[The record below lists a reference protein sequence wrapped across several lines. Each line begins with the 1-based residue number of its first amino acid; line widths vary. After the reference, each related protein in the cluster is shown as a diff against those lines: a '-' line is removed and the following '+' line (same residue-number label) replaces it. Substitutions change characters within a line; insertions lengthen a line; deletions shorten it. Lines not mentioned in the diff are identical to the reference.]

1 MNVVIV
7 ILAYIFIVH
16 EADASIF
23 GRDPWQWSS
32 TADANVK
39 QTNTKSGTTKTEK
52 KSLFEVDPKS
62 IVRLICSYGGI
73 LLPKDVER
81 DLNIV
86 SSVCDCD
93 EAWLDFFDKK
103 LLLKN
108 FTVSMP
114 SRVFT
119 RGDEYP
125 ALRVGQ
131 IVIRWDSYLKP
142 CIDIEVDNVDILI
155 EFVNIILSRNNW

>member
-1 MNVVIV
+1 MMNVFIV
-7 ILAYIFIVH
+7 VLLYIFIVN
-16 EADASIF
+16 EVDASIF

-32 TADANVK
+32 KADANVN
-39 QTNTKSGTTKTEK
+39 QQAQHAK

-81 DLNIV
+81 DLNII

-93 EAWLDFFDKK
+93 VASLDLFHKK

-114 SRVFT
+114 STGFSSST
-119 RGDEYP
+119 RDEYP

-142 CIDIEVDNVDILI
+142 CLDIEVDDADILI